1 MGWQH
6 ASFLDAQVQKTIYA
20 GPMNDLIIDTLERCG
35 ERAGDISP
43 AVYKTFFDANPEAFE
58 LMAHSDEGMKGRM
71 LAQTI
76 ELLLDEDAASINDYL
91 RWEVNNHVSAYAVHL
106 EMYPDF
112 LGALRNTVA
121 DALGDQWGEPEAK
134 AWDTR
139 INSLLEEIKAV

>member
-1 MGWQH
+1 MDRQH
-6 ASFLDAQVQKTIYA
+6 ASFLAATLLKTIYA
-20 GPMNDLIIDTLERCG
+20 RPMNDLIIDTLERCG

-43 AVYKTFFDANPEAFE
+43 AVYKSFFAANPEAFE
-58 LMAHSDEGMKGRM
+58 LMAHSDDGMKGRM

-76 ELLLDEDAASINDYL
+76 ELLMDEDAGATNDYL

-112 LGALRNTVA
+112 LTALRNTVA
-121 DALGDQWGEPEAK
+121 ETLGDQWGEPEAL

-139 INSLLEEIKAV
+139 IGSLLDEIKAV